1 MADQYI
7 LVMLALTEAHCQLG
21 SVRII
26 HPSMRPLA
34 GLNYKHIIICFY
46 FDKNILIQ
54 IKFML

>member
-1 MADQYI
+1 
-7 LVMLALTEAHCQLG
+7 MLALTEAHCQLG